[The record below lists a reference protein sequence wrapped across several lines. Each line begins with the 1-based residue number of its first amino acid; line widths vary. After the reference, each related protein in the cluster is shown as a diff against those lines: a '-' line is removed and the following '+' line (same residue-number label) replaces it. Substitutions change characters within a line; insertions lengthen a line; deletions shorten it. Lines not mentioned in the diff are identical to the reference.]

1 MSYGA
6 TRSICLWKE
15 PRVFGRVSLQ
25 RVIDVSVSR
34 PVPQVERQERE
45 TETLVLRD
53 VTQLVAP
60 HRVARLGRG
69 NDDVPEGD
77 RAETP
82 FGEDQVRQASIA
94 YIQEAPVAAP
104 RQRSAEDPEEMA
116 DRVSVMRGDRATKRQ
131 GIDATTSST
140 AASTRAAVVR
150 PGSNR
155 SVI

>member
-25 RVIDVSVSR
+25 RVIDVSVPR

-53 VTQLVAP
+53 VTQLVPP
-60 HRVARLGRG
+60 HRVAWLGRG

-77 RAETP
+77 RTEAAP
-82 FGEDQVRQASIA
+82 GEDQVRDPPVAH
-94 YIQEAPVAAP
+94 IQEAPVTPP
-104 RQRSAEDPEEMA
+104 RQRPRKDPEQMA
-116 DRVSVMRGDRATKRQ
+116 DRIRVMRRDRATKLQ